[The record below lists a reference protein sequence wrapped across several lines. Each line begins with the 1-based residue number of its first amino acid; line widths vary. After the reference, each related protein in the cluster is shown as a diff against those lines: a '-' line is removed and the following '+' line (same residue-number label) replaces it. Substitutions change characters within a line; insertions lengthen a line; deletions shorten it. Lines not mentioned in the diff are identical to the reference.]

1 MALAIFDLRIA
12 AVVLLSR
19 IHDFKKLRPGL
30 SKRGEL
36 SLQATTG
43 TAALAAAPFVMGD

>member
-12 AVVLLSR
+12 AVALLSR
-19 IHDFKKLRPGL
+19 IHDSKKSKSEL
-30 SKRGEL
+30 SKRAQF